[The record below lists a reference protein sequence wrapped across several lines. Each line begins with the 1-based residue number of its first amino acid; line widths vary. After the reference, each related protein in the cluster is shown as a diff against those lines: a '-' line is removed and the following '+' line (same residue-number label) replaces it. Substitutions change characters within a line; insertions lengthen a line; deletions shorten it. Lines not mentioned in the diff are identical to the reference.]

1 MNPRLRSLLE
11 NVLPPLALFVL
22 ILVVWELAAARLDQK
37 YLLPRPTQVL
47 AAGRENA
54 TAILSAGCLTAEAA
68 LAGFAASFCIGI
80 VAALA
85 FSQSPIVQRSFF
97 PYAIFLQTVPIVA
110 IAPIIV
116 TWFGWGF
123 QSVVI
128 VASIISVFPIIT
140 GGTTGLTLVDANL
153 LELFAI
159 CNASHWQVLYKLRL
173 PNSVPY
179 LVTAAKTSCGLA
191 VIGAIVGEIF
201 AGNSTTSCGLGY
213 LITQTAGQLKTDFLF
228 ATVFCSTLLGVGLFA
243 TVSLIGAAILRRWH
257 VAPQRET
264 LTGRV
269 K

>member
-1 MNPRLRSLLE
+1 
-11 NVLPPLALFVL
+11 V
-22 ILVVWELAAARLDQK
+22 LAAAR
-37 YLLPRPTQVL
+37 
-47 AAGRENA
+47 ENA
-54 TAILSAGCLTAEAA
+54 GLILGAGALTAEAA
-68 LAGFAASFCIGI
+68 LAGFAASLAIGI
-80 VAALA
+80 IVALA
-85 FSQSPIVQRSFF
+85 FSQSPIIQRSFF

-159 CNASHWQVLYKLRL
+159 SNASRWQVLYKLRL

-179 LVTAAKTSCGLA
+179 LVNGAKTSCGLA

-201 AGNSTTSCGLGY
+201 AGNSTTTCGLGY
-213 LITQTAGQLKTDFLF
+213 LITQTAGQLKTDLLF
-228 ATVFCSTLLGVGLFA
+228 ATVFCSTMLGVGMFA
-243 TVSLIGAAILRRWH
+243 AVSLIGNAILRRWH
-257 VAPQRET
+257 VAPRRET
-264 LTGRV
+264 LTRRNP
-269 K
+269 

>member
-1 MNPRLRSLLE
+1 MNPRLRWLLE
-11 NVLPPLALFVL
+11 NALPPLALFAL
-22 ILVVWELAAARLDQK
+22 ILVAWEIGAAALNLS

-47 AAGRENA
+47 ATGWESRAE
-54 TAILSAGCLTAEAA
+54 IFSAGCRTAEAA
-68 LAGFAASFCIGI
+68 LAGFAASFCIGVI
-80 VAALA
+80 VALA
-85 FSQSPIVQRSFF
+85 FSQSRIVQRSFF

-116 TWFGWGF
+116 IWFGYGF

-128 VASIISVFPIIT
+128 VAAIISVFPVIT

-159 CNASHWQVLYKLRL
+159 CNASRWQVLTKLRL

-179 LVTAAKTSCGLA
+179 LVNAAKTSCGLA
-191 VIGAIVGEIF
+191 VIGAIVGEVF
-201 AGNSTTSCGLGY
+201 AGVSTTSYGLGY
-213 LITQTAGQLKTDFLF
+213 LIYLANGQTKTDLLF

-243 TVSLIGAAILRRWH
+243 AVSLIGNVILLRWH
-257 VAPQRET
+257 VAPQRAT
-264 LTGRV
+264 LTGRN